1 MRKALPRRARPH
13 NAGRLFGA
21 HAALV
26 LYPGDARHPDMW
38 FGEKH
43 LALLV
48 GHPSGFHEN
57 DRGRWLSGDSH
68 FDVEKPPRPVCIYPS
83 AASTV
88 GL

>member
-1 MRKALPRRARPH
+1 
-13 NAGRLFGA
+13 
-21 HAALV
+21 
-26 LYPGDARHPDMW
+26 MW

-48 GHPSGFHEN
+48 GHPSGLHEN

-83 AASTV
+83 AVSTV